1 MNKKR
6 YNIFKQAQLT
16 TKEHFNSLKEACE
29 WGGLNYNSVRAS
41 MSRNKKKVYTNQ
53 VYILRPKN

>member
-6 YNIFKQAQLT
+6 YNIFNKHSNNEGT
-16 TKEHFNSLKEACE
+16 FNSLKEACE
-29 WGGLNYNSVRAS
+29 WGDLNYNSVRAL

>member
-6 YNIFKQAQLT
+6 YKISNKHSKNEGT
-16 TKEHFNSLKEACE
+16 FNSLKEACE
-29 WGGLNYNSVRAS
+29 WGGLNYNSVRAL